1 MVHNID
7 DQLQTEWQMLWPDY
21 VTKGG
26 SVKPTT
32 PLAVKQAI
40 YDYRIKAFGI
50 VRLEALSEKRTNTTH
65 VLHCCSCGNDQW
77 RSTPS
82 NVLSGFTCKEC
93 GIPRRTKNNK
103 KGEENYRA
111 QLVKLNNGV
120 DLLGTYESRNTPTL
134 HRCSCG
140 NDEWMAT
147 PQSVLRGS
155 RCNRCRDRRAAKA
168 ISSARKGIK
177 HTGDVVVQRRETK
190 RVKYI
195 EKLTKLAPNVE
206 LIGPFIREGLRTRH
220 RCSCGNDEWMVH
232 PYRVLQGARCRHC
245 SSQERARNGLEQ
257 YLVQLPEGV
266 ELIGQFNGLSKKAQH
281 RCKCGNEDWMA
292 YPADVLKGVLCKKCL
307 PQRQGKAISFA
318 KKEPETQRDNYVAK
332 LAEFAPDIALLGEF
346 NGISK
351 ATLHRCSCGNDE
363 WMVRPYRVLE
373 GGRCRHCSS
382 QERARNGLEQYL
394 LQLPEGVELI
404 GQFNGLS
411 KKAQHRCKCGNED
424 WMAYPADVLNGGMCG
439 QCKHTRA
446 SMQRKRTASEY
457 DLLLESTS
465 TGVELLGEYKGHNEV
480 TLHRCSCGNDK
491 WKVKPAN
498 VLSGKRCNKCALD
511 RAREY
516 NLMPEKD
523 YKKRLAYLG
532 NGVRLIG
539 PYLGCNVHT
548 QHYCPCGNQDWKPK
562 PSNVLSGRLCGECA
576 PERLGDARRKDLTV
590 YQAEIAELGFELLG
604 EYINNQV
611 LTRHRCSCGN
621 EQWEVA
627 PGNVLSGHRCSEC
640 ATSAT
645 DNDMLYNWTDDEG
658 NIKTGL
664 SSWRLGDSRPKDCA
678 RNRNTSVS
686 NLRMIWL
693 PNARRV
699 ETMIL
704 KRWFPLDSHG
714 CYDSGD
720 GKEEFRTLSSKE
732 KRKLDRLFDRLAQLY
747 PQPNSNG

>member
-1 MVHNID
+1 MSGWFVHI
-7 DQLQTEWQMLWPDY
+7 
-21 VTKGG
+21 
-26 SVKPTT
+26 
-32 PLAVKQAI
+32 A
-40 YDYRIKAFGI
+40 
-50 VRLEALSEKRTNTTH
+50 
-65 VLHCCSCGNDQW
+65 C
-77 RSTPS
+77 
-82 NVLSGFTCKEC
+82 
-93 GIPRRTKNNK
+93 
-103 KGEENYRA
+103 
-111 QLVKLNNGV
+111 
-120 DLLGTYESRNTPTL
+120 
-134 HRCSCG
+134 
-140 NDEWMAT
+140 
-147 PQSVLRGS
+147 LR
-155 RCNRCRDRRAAKA
+155 
-168 ISSARKGIK
+168 
-177 HTGDVVVQRRETK
+177 
-190 RVKYI
+190 
-195 EKLTKLAPNVE
+195 
-206 LIGPFIREGLRTRH
+206 
-220 RCSCGNDEWMVH
+220 
-232 PYRVLQGARCRHC
+232 
-245 SSQERARNGLEQ
+245 
-257 YLVQLPEGV
+257 
-266 ELIGQFNGLSKKAQH
+266 
-281 RCKCGNEDWMA
+281 
-292 YPADVLKGVLCKKCL
+292 
-307 PQRQGKAISFA
+307 
-318 KKEPETQRDNYVAK
+318 
-332 LAEFAPDIALLGEF
+332 
-346 NGISK
+346 
-351 ATLHRCSCGNDE
+351 
-363 WMVRPYRVLE
+363 